1 MTKGLSFTLI
11 EKELMSNSI
20 VDYNNLR
27 EEVMN
32 IETPEITNP
41 LDQHDD
47 MDNFVA
53 ISYEYDEN
61 YRKKELD
68 KIADYYDI
76 SKRKKRKADLIQDI
90 VLFEINPMNI
100 DIVQK
105 RKRLWFYI
113 DELLNDDFLK
123 KYIILD

>member
-1 MTKGLSFTLI
+1 MAKGLTFTLI
-11 EKELMSNSI
+11 ENDLMSNSI
-20 VDYNNLR
+20 VQYNNLR

-32 IETPEITNP
+32 TETPEIDEQVEQINN
-41 LDQHDD
+41 

-61 YRKKELD
+61 YKKKELD
-68 KIADYYDI
+68 RIADYYSI

-90 VLFEINPMNI
+90 VLFEINPLNN

-105 RKRLWFYI
+105 RKTLWFYM
-113 DELLNDDFLK
+113 DEILNDDFLK

>member
-1 MTKGLSFTLI
+1 MAKGLTFTLI
-11 EKELMSNSI
+11 ENDLMSNSI
-20 VDYNNLR
+20 VQYNNLR

-32 IETPEITNP
+32 TETPEIDEQVEQINN
-41 LDQHDD
+41 

-61 YRKKELD
+61 YKKKELD
-68 KIADYYDI
+68 RIADYYGI

-90 VLFEINPMNI
+90 VLFEINPLNN

-105 RKRLWFYI
+105 RKTLWFYM
-113 DELLNDDFLK
+113 DEILNDDFLK